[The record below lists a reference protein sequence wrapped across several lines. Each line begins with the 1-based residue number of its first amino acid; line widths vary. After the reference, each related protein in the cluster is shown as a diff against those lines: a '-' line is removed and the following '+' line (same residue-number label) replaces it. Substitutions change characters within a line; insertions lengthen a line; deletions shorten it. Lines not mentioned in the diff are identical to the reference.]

1 MLDEGVVSLARPS
14 PKALPKRRTSS
25 AKTGGLRISVAKK
38 DFRIVSIE
46 LVNGGSLMWWWS
58 CRSGARGGRIGLRPL
73 RSLKTLRSLRTLM
86 ILGRRQD
93 GGCPSHAM
101 PRLAMRLAIVAS

>member
-73 RSLKTLRSLRTLM
+73 RSLK